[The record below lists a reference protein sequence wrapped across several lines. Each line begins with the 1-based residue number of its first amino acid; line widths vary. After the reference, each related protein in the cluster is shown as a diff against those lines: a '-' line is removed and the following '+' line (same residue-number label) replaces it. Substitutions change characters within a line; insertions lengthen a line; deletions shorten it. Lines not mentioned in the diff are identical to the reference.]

1 MNGYELH
8 ANSYREYLEKNPD
21 LPQENREHIESKIK
35 TLDIMASLSE
45 QERMMLF
52 DTGAYNDVLKGYC
65 RKAMQNCDIDHEKIQ
80 QVIGEIGYL
89 LDTITASN
97 I

>member
-8 ANSYREYLEKNPD
+8 ANAYRKFL
-21 LPQENREHIESKIK
+21 REDDSLSEEVKASIEREIKI
-35 TLDIMASLSE
+35 LDIMANLSE

-52 DTGAYNDVLKGYC
+52 DTGAYNDVLKSYC

-89 LDTITASN
+89 LDTIGASN

>member
-8 ANSYREYLEKNPD
+8 VNAYRKIL
-21 LPQENREHIESKIK
+21 QENDSLSEDVKASIEREIKI
-35 TLDIMASLSE
+35 LDIMANLSE

-65 RKAMQNCDIDHEKIQ
+65 RKAMQNCDIDHKKIQ

-89 LDTITASN
+89 LDTIGASN

>member
-8 ANSYREYLEKNPD
+8 ANAYRKIL
-21 LPQENREHIESKIK
+21 QENDSLSEDVKASIEREIKI
-35 TLDIMASLSE
+35 LDIMANLSE

-65 RKAMQNCDIDHEKIQ
+65 RKAMQNCDIDHKKIQ